1 MTGGNGK
8 TSLDRIVR
16 SDWARGERD
25 GLSIGPI
32 AANDGDMAFS
42 QDARMTHELVSLF
55 LSIEDQDA
63 RARCLAF
70 VREQAEGGLE

>member
-16 SDWARGERD
+16 SDWTRPEPDRM
-25 GLSIGPI
+25 SIGPT

-42 QDARMTHELVSLF
+42 QDARMAHELISLF
-55 LSIEDQDA
+55 LSIDDQGA
-63 RARCLAF
+63 RERCLTF
-70 VREQAEGGLE
+70 VREQAEGGED